1 MKRYTIIWDFDG
13 TILPPEPYD
22 SEQSLLI
29 HKLNQSREEIP
40 FFMHV
45 VGRVIIYADMKK
57 QLRRTFKKLY
67 LHFLMG
73 TQIEVL
79 DHVAEPLAEKISEAD
94 RQTLLRLKEDGH
106 NMMVLSCGTVDL
118 SERVLKIAGL
128 DNCFSMIRGNR
139 FRIENDQI
147 IGMDFHIPNPEDKL
161 KLINAQ
167 DIRPENS
174 IVIGD
179 GYTDHPLLSWAG
191 IPVLIDRTGK
201 KKARY
206 AKKGYHVIFSIP
218 EIVEMIEK
226 EFV

>member
-13 TILPPEPYD
+13 TILQPEPYD
-22 SEQSLLI
+22 SEQSLLM
-29 HKLNQSREEIP
+29 HKLNQSGESISLFKR
-40 FFMHV
+40 V
-45 VGRVIIYADMKK
+45 VARTIIYADMKE
-57 QLRRTFKKLY
+57 LFRRTFKKLY
-67 LHFLMG
+67 LYLLMG
-73 TQIEVL
+73 TQIEML
-79 DHVAEPLAEKISEAD
+79 DHVAKLLAEKISELD

-106 NMMVLSCGTVDL
+106 DMMVLSCGTADL

-128 DNCFSMIRGNR
+128 DNCFSMVEGNR
-139 FRIENDQI
+139 FQIENDRI
-147 IGMDFHIPNPEDKL
+147 TGMDFHIPNPEDKL

-167 DIRPENS
+167 GIWPENS

-179 GYTDHPLLSWAG
+179 GYTDRSLLSWAG

-218 EIVEMIEK
+218 EIVDMIEK